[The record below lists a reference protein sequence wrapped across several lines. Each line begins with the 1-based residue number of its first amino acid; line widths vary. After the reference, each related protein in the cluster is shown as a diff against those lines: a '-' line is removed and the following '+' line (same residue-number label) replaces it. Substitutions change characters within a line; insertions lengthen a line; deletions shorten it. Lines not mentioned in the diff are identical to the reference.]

1 MQSSGR
7 AETLFTGLPRP
18 VCDFYDYNSVDY
30 PVRAIDPNR
39 QEGSYA
45 WFTVKAVRFADE
57 SPGLCTPGL
66 RASRPGAGVG
76 LGVPGA
82 ANWASVLFNSTD
94 GLHWRFMST
103 VMDAADY
110 PLAEVSSATTIAVAP
125 AHMSCELALPGP
137 FGGLSDGLACAQ
149 EGSDEAALALLGA
162 KTVIVITRMD
172 GGDGTDTLP
181 SRLRPPH
188 MKPYRMAISDDG
200 GFTFSRGQPMTD
212 DQGRAIGCARPKL
225 LPLIP
230 DINHAPTKTTPLLL
244 VGGRPGLFLWLSTDG
259 AQSWKQ
265 YNIAAM
271 HNAHSPLKYC
281 PAFVS
286 ATPANASE
294 YFSPSPSGAYSSI
307 VQIDGSSALVC
318 YNREPVLRE

>member
-30 PVRAIDPNR
+30 PVRATDPNR
-39 QEGSYA
+39 HGGSYA
-45 WFTVKAVRFADE
+45 WFTVKAVRYADE

-66 RASRPGAGVG
+66 RASRSRAG

-82 ANWASVLFNSTD
+82 ANWSSVLFNSTD
-94 GLHWRFMST
+94 GLTWRFMST

-110 PLAEVSSATTIAVAP
+110 PLAE
-125 AHMSCELALPGP
+125 
-137 FGGLSDGLACAQ
+137 

-188 MKPYRMAISDDG
+188 MKPYRMAISHDG
-200 GFTFSRGQPMTD
+200 GFTFSRGQPMAD

-230 DINHAPTKTTPLLL
+230 DVAHEPTKTTPLLL
-244 VGGRPGLFLWLSTDG
+244 V
-259 AQSWKQ
+259 
-265 YNIAAM
+265 
-271 HNAHSPLKYC
+271 SPRY
-281 PAFVS
+281 
-286 ATPANASE
+286 
-294 YFSPSPSGAYSSI
+294 
-307 VQIDGSSALVC
+307 
-318 YNREPVLRE
+318 R